1 MKIFVT
7 LAFCIAYFVCN
18 AQLKNFNPDH
28 KNDTILN
35 VVYKN
40 EISQKANPAYFINGK
55 HIKDFNLATI
65 DPNNIDNIKVVKKEF
80 TTEMKSYYGQIN
92 IFLKK
97 GYSPKWISLTDL
109 KKKYIKSCNIPTI
122 FMLNDDFI
130 KSDYSDFVIDEKYV
144 QELEVEAIDNQIG
157 NFQIV
162 RIFTKTEENI
172 KKANEIWIR

>member
-1 MKIFVT
+1 MLFIKTRFHKKKI
-7 LAFCIAYFVCN
+7 LPIY
-18 AQLKNFNPDH
+18 
-28 KNDTILN
+28 
-35 VVYKN
+35 
-40 EISQKANPAYFINGK
+40 INGK

-109 KKKYIKSCNIPTI
+109 KEKYIKSCNIPTI
-122 FMLNDDFI
+122 FMLNNDFI

-157 NFQIV
+157 NIQIV
-162 RIFTKTEENI
+162 QIFTKTEENI
-172 KKANEIWIR
+172 KKENEILIR

>member
-1 MKIFVT
+1 MIPFLMLFIKTRFHKKKI
-7 LAFCIAYFVCN
+7 LPIY
-18 AQLKNFNPDH
+18 
-28 KNDTILN
+28 
-35 VVYKN
+35 
-40 EISQKANPAYFINGK
+40 INGK

-109 KKKYIKSCNIPTI
+109 KEKYIKSCNIPTI
-122 FMLNDDFI
+122 FMLNNDFI

-157 NFQIV
+157 NIQIV
-162 RIFTKTEENI
+162 QIFTKTEENI
-172 KKANEIWIR
+172 KKENEILIR